1 MRTLIQAPQRSFQWI
16 ALSLQTLIGRRWN
29 RIVWERRLI
38 LAAPA
43 GMDASF
49 SRQFFWV
56 RARGLRGVIFLSLLG
71 IGTRASNAF
80 ALWWKPKFFKG
91 YSIPVSVVPA
101 LSL

>member
-43 GMDASF
+43 GVDASF

-56 RARGLRGVIFLSLLG
+56 RARGLPGGIFLPLFG
-71 IGTRASNAF
+71 IGTRASKAF
-80 ALWWKPKFFKG
+80 SIGWKPMFFKG
-91 YSIPVSVVPA
+91 YSMPFSGVPT
-101 LSL
+101 LRS

>member
-43 GMDASF
+43 GMGASF
-49 SRQFFWV
+49 SREFFWV
-56 RARGLRGVIFLSLLG
+56 GGRGVRGVILLPIFG
-71 IGTRASNAF
+71 VGTRASNTF
-80 ALWWKPKFFKG
+80 AIGGKAMFFYG
-91 YSIPVSVVPA
+91 YSIPFSGIRA
-101 LSL
+101 LGS